1 MPLGGG
7 LLAGGGPTGVA
18 NAVGGVGS
26 PGGALP
32 ILGGCP
38 LDAEPGG
45 GTPGGGTPG
54 GRTPGGA
61 EPGGGMPGS
70 IMPGGGMPG
79 GAIPGGGMPGGAIPG
94 GGMPGGATWYVTTTS
109 GAVLL
114 IVGG

>member
-1 MPLGGG
+1 MGGG

-26 PGGALP
+26 PGPGGALP

-45 GTPGGGTPG
+45 GM
-54 GRTPGGA
+54 PGGA
-61 EPGGGMPGS
+61 V
-70 IMPGGGMPG
+70 PGGGMPG
-79 GAIPGGGMPGGAIPG
+79 GAIPGGGMPGGASRGGNVPG
-94 GGMPGGATWYVTTTS
+94 